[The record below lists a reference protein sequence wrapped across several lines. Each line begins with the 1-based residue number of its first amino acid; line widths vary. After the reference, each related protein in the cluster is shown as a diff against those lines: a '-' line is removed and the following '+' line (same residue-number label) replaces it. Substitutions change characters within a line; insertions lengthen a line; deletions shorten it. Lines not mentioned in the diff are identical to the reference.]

1 MRHHRCTQPQP
12 LTQILWLHITLSER
26 FDAAAVQHWRKRL
39 HDYLTAH
46 GLVAAISPAHVAV
59 LSLGRAITPA
69 DRGLVT
75 GWLMTQAEVVLVR
88 IERRVPTPRFPLARC
103 ESLTHGRGLSSIAPR
118 PIHRKDD
125 WANPSD
131 RAGPS

>member
-39 HDYLTAH
+39 HDHLAAH

-59 LSLGRAITPA
+59 LSVGRAITPA
-69 DRGLVT
+69 ARGLVI

-88 IERRVPTPRFPLARC
+88 IERRVPTPRFPLTRC
-103 ESLTHGRGLSSIAPR
+103 EATHGRNLSPIAPR
-118 PIHRKDD
+118 PMHRKDD
-125 WANPSD
+125 WADSFD